1 MASSSST
8 AAAPAPAPV
17 RRRRPERVSADERER
32 EILLTAESLL
42 AERPL
47 HEISVDDLASGAGLS
62 RSAFYFYFAS
72 KEQVLLS
79 LLDRLVEDQLV
90 EERDAPRNLA
100 DDPPGVWRH
109 VLGASFERWSAHRG
123 VLRATMEARATSAEV
138 REVWS
143 RLLERFVDRTTA
155 AIDAERVR
163 GAAPAGV
170 PARDLAICLNLMNEK
185 VFETMAAGA
194 QPAVEEAA
202 TLDALVG
209 VWLTAIYGATPFP
222 AAAPPAGRQ
231 RRLSRSR
238 HA

>member
-1 MASSSST
+1 MAAST
-8 AAAPAPAPV
+8 RIAAPRAPAPV
-17 RRRRPERVSADERER
+17 RRRRAERVSADERER
-32 EILLTAESLL
+32 EILATAESLL
-42 AERPL
+42 AERSL
-47 HEISVDDLASGAGLS
+47 HEISVDDLARGAGLS

-79 LLDRLVEDQLV
+79 LLDSLVKEQLV
-90 EERDAPRNLA
+90 DERDSPRNLA

-123 VLRATMEARATSAEV
+123 VLRATVEARVTSAEV
-138 REVWS
+138 REIWS
-143 RLLERFVDRTTA
+143 RLLERFVDRTAA

-185 VFETMAAGA
+185 VFETMAAGV
-194 QPAVEEAA
+194 QPAIAEAA

-222 AAAPPAGRQ
+222 AAAAPGGRQ
-231 RRLSRSR
+231 RRASRNS